1 MVQSARELK
10 KTRSLT
16 TLALL
21 VALTVIV
28 DFFTFQP
35 FQYLHLSF
43 EFVPK
48 AAIGMLFGPVPGML
62 AGAASDL
69 ISFALNPKG
78 AYFPGYT
85 LTAIVSGL
93 IYGLAL
99 YRKPLTWPRIAVA
112 KAATTLVCSV
122 GLNNLWTF
130 MLMGPGFWGLLPARL
145 IKAAVA
151 LPCEIVI
158 LMVVLKLIQTIR
170 VRQRAHA

>member
-1 MVQSARELK
+1 MAQSARELK

-21 VALTVIV
+21 IALTVIV

-85 LTAIVSGL
+85 LTAVVSGL
-93 IYGLAL
+93 IYGLIL
-99 YRKPLTWPRIAVA
+99 YRRKITWPRAAVA
-112 KAATTLVCSV
+112 VAAVTLVCNV

-130 MLMGPGFWGLLPARL
+130 LLMGPGFWGLLPARL
-145 IKAAVA
+145 IKSAVA
-151 LPCEIVI
+151 LPCEVVI
-158 LMVVLKLIQTIR
+158 LTVALKLIQTIR
-170 VRQRAHA
+170 VRPRAHA